1 MNGRRGII
9 HHDPVVLRTPDGEVI
24 TDTMDPDPSEPR
36 CMVRLLPE
44 TTSNDNN
51 NSNNN
56 SSNSSNNSMNSI
68 ANNIIQ
74 SQCISIKSKNMTL
87 YYPPN
92 THVILFGLVGA
103 KQYNGCYA
111 TIIDYKVLIKK
122 KTMVN
127 DNIRSNGGPPGSSYV
142 VRVREPR
149 YLVEISLDHVDGTNE
164 DGETKDATKQILVSP
179 KNLIHLPGQKPPPVL
194 VLNQRLIFTGSMKNI
209 VKVLNQSVHKLPTL
223 SPMATAATATD
234 MSDPMRGF
242 HLLSNEL
249 LQMYGDMDQVE
260 AQRRMTEDV
269 ALVKLWGKISV
280 CSYKSKGTD
289 DNGDDNGNNGDN
301 DGNDGNDDDTEEGNN
316 HLPKCYQQLQSICP
330 TMGRIH
336 KVCFNPKCYK
346 IIHDPL
352 SKQSKMKRCTKCH
365 AVAYCDRNCALE
377 AWDYHKKT
385 CRIIQEE
392 NVRFADYVTLV
403 SPQREEVME
412 TQRMIRLCV
421 NRIAGLGGD
430 DDADTYFQ
438 GTTNDKES
446 NMAKLLYDVVTQS
459 DGNITNEILQMVEN
473 IPITNREVAVAVGFN
488 SLGADPVYSTE
499 DIQLFANV
507 HDCSVTYQQGEVKT
521 KKGDDKIVYND
532 IVTLEPNGE
541 PLPQAGN
548 MMGNIP
554 EDVQDG
560 FFNFMNNLMPGGMGV
575 GGNNN
580 GGGGG
585 GGGAQGGAQFF
596 MPGAVGGG
604 MMGGLP
610 NGVNIGAAMMG
621 AAGGGDGQFFM
632 PGQGGMPQA
641 HNENDDVPEMG
652 GPAAANQQNDGNGA
666 ANAAAAGGEPQN
678 VPPAVANFL
687 QHVLAEA
694 GVGPL
699 PGFDNAGVGGNNDN
713 GDTAGDANDD
723 EDEDNDNLPQVED
736 VADNNPNQQP
746 QPPQQPRN
754 FQFGGAHVHVVQG
767 NANQPPPGV
776 PLPGAFFQSKFPC
789 LSFFHIISYHPSYEW
804 Y

>member
-1 MNGRRGII
+1 
-9 HHDPVVLRTPDGEVI
+9 
-24 TDTMDPDPSEPR
+24 
-36 CMVRLLPE
+36 
-44 TTSNDNN
+44 
-51 NSNNN
+51 
-56 SSNSSNNSMNSI
+56 
-68 ANNIIQ
+68 
-74 SQCISIKSKNMTL
+74 
-87 YYPPN
+87 
-92 THVILFGLVGA
+92 LVGA

-111 TIIDYKVLIKK
+111 TILDYKVLIKK

-149 YLVEISLDHVDGTNE
+149 YLVEISLDHDDGNDDDNVDGSNE
-164 DGETKDATKQILVSP
+164 DDETKKKNTTKQILVSP
-179 KNLIHLPGQKPPPVL
+179 KNLIHLPNEKPPPVP
-194 VLNQRLIFTGSMKNI
+194 VLDQRLIFTGSMKNI
-209 VKVLNQSVHKLPTL
+209 VKVLNQSVHKLPVPPPGT
-223 SPMATAATATD
+223 TTATD
-234 MSDPMRGF
+234 MNNSMRGF
-242 HLLSNEL
+242 HLLSNEHLVSSPPVDL
-249 LQMYGDMDQVE
+249 LNGVVNNDGMLDQE
-260 AQRRMTEDV
+260 ELQRRMAEDV
-269 ALVKLWGKISV
+269 AIVKLWGKISV
-280 CSYKSKGTD
+280 CSYRSKGT
-289 DNGDDNGNNGDN
+289 DNGDDN
-301 DGNDGNDDDTEEGNN
+301 DGNDDDDGNNNDDDDTEEGNN
-316 HLPKCYQQLQSICP
+316 NLPKCYQQLQSICP

-346 IIHDPL
+346 TIQDPL

-365 AVAYCDRNCALE
+365 AVAYCNRNCAME

-412 TQRMIRLCV
+412 TQRMVRLCV
-421 NRIAGLGGD
+421 NRIAGLGD
-430 DDADTYFQ
+430 NDDADRYFQ
-438 GTTNDKES
+438 GTTNDDISNEKKES
-446 NMAKLLYDVVTQS
+446 SGNNNNITNTAKLLYDVVTQS

-473 IPITNREVAVAVGFN
+473 IPMSNREVAVAVGFN

-507 HDCSVTYQQGEVKT
+507 HDCSVTYQQGELPQQDDAAA
-521 KKGDDKIVYND
+521 KKNKDDDGKIVYND

-585 GGGAQGGAQFF
+585 GGAQGGAQFF
-596 MPGAVGGG
+596 MPGAGGGG

-621 AAGGGDGQFFM
+621 AAGGGGGQFFM
-632 PGQGGMPQA
+632 PGQGGVPPAA
-641 HNENDDVPEMG
+641 HNDDVPEMG
-652 GPAAANQQNDGNGA
+652 EPAAANQNDGNGA
-666 ANAAAAGGEPQN
+666 ANAAAGGEPQN

-699 PGFDNAGVGGNNDN
+699 PGFDNAGAGAGGNNDN
-713 GDTAGDANDD
+713 GDTAGDANENEDD
-723 EDEDNDNLPQVED
+723 DNLPQVED

-789 LSFFHIISYHPSYEW
+789 PSFFRIISYHITHRMNGC
-804 Y
+804 